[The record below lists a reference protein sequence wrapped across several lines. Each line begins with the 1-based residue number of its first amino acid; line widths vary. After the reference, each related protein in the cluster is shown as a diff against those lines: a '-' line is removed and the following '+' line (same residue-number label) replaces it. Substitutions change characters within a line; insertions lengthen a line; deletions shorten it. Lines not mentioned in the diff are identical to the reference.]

1 MIIKRIV
8 MTISVFLTF
17 LAVIST
23 GAGTAAAEPDLPACQ
38 TTPWRSEV
46 VQQWETGSWGY
57 LYRVIWCVEDATI
70 KWAVSDIVP
79 VLPDDSNCTW
89 GGMSKQDLGPV
100 GGSDSWTGF
109 SMGWFS
115 CPDPTDNDYPWGIV
129 MIHPDGTSEI
139 PGQGTA

>member
-1 MIIKRIV
+1 MLIKRIV
-8 MTISVFLTF
+8 MTIAVLLTF
-17 LAVIST
+17 LAVIP
-23 GAGTAAAEPDLPACQ
+23 AGPAAAEPDLPACQ

-79 VLPDDSNCTW
+79 VLPDDSSCTW

-100 GGSDSWTGF
+100 GDSDSWTGF
-109 SMGWFS
+109 SMGWFL
-115 CPDPTDNDYPWGIV
+115 CPNPTDNDYPWGIV